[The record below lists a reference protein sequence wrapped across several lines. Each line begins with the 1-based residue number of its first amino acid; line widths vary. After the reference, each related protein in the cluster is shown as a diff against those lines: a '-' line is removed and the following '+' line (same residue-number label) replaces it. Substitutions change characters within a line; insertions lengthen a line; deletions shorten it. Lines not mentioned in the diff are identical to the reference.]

1 MPPQFPHVSVLHAP
15 SCRPNAE
22 MGGWLAHQ
30 VAGARKREKI
40 CRTSPQGF
48 ARAVRLTGDGDAMS
62 SRGLVEKAV
71 GGCRELFAALLEAY
85 YARIYRLAW
94 RFCGSQTLA
103 EDIAQDVCV
112 KLATAI
118 RGYRGEAAFSTWVW
132 RITYTAAVDRLRTGR
147 HTVCVEPS
155 AIAAL
160 ADAGQDNR
168 APSPEDNAM
177 AAELWLAVRRL
188 PPQQRDAVLLVYGE
202 DMSHAEA
209 AAVMGCQ
216 EKTVSWHLHEAKKRL
231 KTTLLAVG

>member
-1 MPPQFPHVSVLHAP
+1 
-15 SCRPNAE
+15 
-22 MGGWLAHQ
+22 
-30 VAGARKREKI
+30 
-40 CRTSPQGF
+40 
-48 ARAVRLTGDGDAMS
+48 MS
-62 SRGLVEKAV
+62 SRGLVEKAA
-71 GGCRELFAALLEAY
+71 GGCRESFAALVTSY

-112 KLATAI
+112 KLAGSI

-132 RITYTAAVDRLRTGR
+132 RITYTTAIDRMREHQNIR
-147 HTVCVEPS
+147 SIEPP
-155 AIAAL
+155 AMAAL
-160 ADAGQDNR
+160 AESNADSC

-177 AAELWLAVRRL
+177 NAELWQAVYRL

-209 AAVMGCQ
+209 ASVMGCQ

-231 KTTLLAVG
+231 KTNLEPVD